1 MSSAQNLRD
10 AILENSALRDGLT
23 DDEAQPL
30 IDWGLAL
37 ADEVGAKVD
46 QLPAEDLETN
56 YEEHAAA
63 LLKLLTRITWAATYR
78 TNKGEAWTRT
88 TLEQL
93 NQLNRTLRGEAAPQ
107 ISENA
112 ISGYAQGADGLDNG
126 AFVREL
132 MKQLSPAV
140 ALLPPPQEDTDHGET
155 HI

>member
-10 AILENSALRDGLT
+10 AILDNSALRDGLT

-46 QLPAEDLETN
+46 QL
-56 YEEHAAA
+56 
-63 LLKLLTRITWAATYR
+63 ITWAATYR

-93 NQLNRTLRGEAAPQ
+93 NQLNRTLRGEDAAQ
-107 ISENA
+107 ISQNA

-126 AFVREL
+126 AFVLEL
-132 MKQLSPAV
+132 MKQLSPSV